1 MHAVHPPSGP
11 LLGLAMEEFTV
22 PGKLD
27 ELELP
32 PGATRLDVA
41 ALGVDEAEALV
52 DSALPLSAH
61 AAPLL
66 SFTRCDKTQACLGP
80 CATTTPRV

>member
-1 MHAVHPPSGP
+1 
-11 LLGLAMEEFTV
+11 MEEFTV

-52 DSALPLSAH
+52 DSALPLH
-61 AAPLL
+61 AFCPRRFELTHANN
-66 SFTRCDKTQACLGP
+66 TQACLGP